1 MDEFFGLDIN
11 MPITT
16 KPKTI
21 IRPLLWKLAY
31 KIGLA
36 TQFSTNKPHSGT
48 AMQVRYKEPNFGG
61 PMFCIYKTLLHAKLK
76 NKPFQII
83 FYHFLVS
90 PISGAEICG

>member
-11 MPITT
+11 VPITT

-36 TQFSTNKPHSGT
+36 TQLSTNKPHSGT
-48 AMQVRYKEPNFGG
+48 SMQV
-61 PMFCIYKTLLHAKLK
+61 
-76 NKPFQII
+76 
-83 FYHFLVS
+83 
-90 PISGAEICG
+90 